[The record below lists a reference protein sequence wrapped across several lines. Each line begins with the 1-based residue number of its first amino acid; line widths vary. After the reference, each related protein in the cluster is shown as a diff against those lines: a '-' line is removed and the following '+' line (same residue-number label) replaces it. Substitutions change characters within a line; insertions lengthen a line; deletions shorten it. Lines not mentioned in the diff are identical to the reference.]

1 MLSTILSISDKP
13 MTENKVTP
21 RERARWNT
29 SVLTYIY
36 ASYFILYLSFSIPLF
51 FSAKSEAKAAAK
63 AAAREEKERMKKWTQ
78 SLLSKARHSWIKS
91 FPRHAVKLV
100 FLLSEDSDWAHSSH
114 QRLVAKQH
122 DVALWCQTDLAT
134 FGLLVNARAGSWLV
148 NMFRKLLRRLCR
160 TCRGFTKSSPLP
172 LPMGKNCI

>member
-100 FLLSEDSDWAHSSH
+100 PFEWRFRLSPQFSPETSCQATWRGPVMSNWPGNV
-114 QRLVAKQH
+114 RL
-122 DVALWCQTDLAT
+122 
-134 FGLLVNARAGSWLV
+134 ARECSCGVLI
-148 NMFRKLLRRLCR
+148 
-160 TCRGFTKSSPLP
+160 G
-172 LPMGKNCI
+172 